1 MADPTESRLP
11 AEIKAF
17 LTELRNDAALG
28 PLIDTLEIAFR
39 AIDLEG
45 DSVADAIRFQDGV
58 IWVLKHKNRTVL
70 ERIDALAKLANAD
83 GGKPQDCHSGHA
95 GISRMARMNEF
106 FAEARAAPKFMTAA
120 SAGPAVAD
128 LQYMPQGA
136 NPHMPESPSP
146 V

>member
-1 MADPTESRLP
+1 LADPTESRLP

-70 ERIDALAKLANAD
+70 ERIGSLAKLANPD
-83 GGKPQDCHSGHA
+83 GGKPGKVVIP
-95 GISRMARMNEF
+95 GMR
-106 FAEARAAPKFMTAA
+106 KFL
-120 SAGPAVAD
+120 GW
-128 LQYMPQGA
+128 
-136 NPHMPESPSP
+136 PE
-146 V
+146 

>member
-83 GGKPQDCHSGHA
+83 GGKPGKVVIP
-95 GISRMARMNEF
+95 GMREF
-106 FAEARAAPKFMTAA
+106 L
-120 SAGPAVAD
+120 GW
-128 LQYMPQGA
+128 
-136 NPHMPESPSP
+136 PE
-146 V
+146 

>member
-1 MADPTESRLP
+1 MPEPTHPMADPTESRLP

-83 GGKPQDCHSGHA
+83 GGKPGKVVIP
-95 GISRMARMNEF
+95 GMREF
-106 FAEARAAPKFMTAA
+106 L
-120 SAGPAVAD
+120 GW
-128 LQYMPQGA
+128 
-136 NPHMPESPSP
+136 PE
-146 V
+146 